1 MCSCQLKKKKG
12 TNIQLFFNPKSSRC
26 HSDSAISLLG
36 SYLTD
41 RLKNYKQFKCP
52 STEELKM
59 EYYKGINNNELDFYV
74 LIWKKK
80 SRHCEFKK
88 TSGIQK
94 QEANNV

>member
-1 MCSCQLKKKKG
+1 
-12 TNIQLFFNPKSSRC
+12 
-26 HSDSAISLLG
+26 
-36 SYLTD
+36 
-41 RLKNYKQFKCP
+41 
-52 STEELKM
+52 M